1 MQLTCSVQCLVFKDS
16 SHVVAVVQLFSH
28 VWLFV
33 TPWTAARQASLPF
46 TISWSLLKPLPL
58 ESVMP
63 SNHLILCR
71 PLLLCPQ
78 SFPASSTCYLLL
90 LSQVEES
97 TAHTCSS
104 ARNPSLETRR
114 EMWIIRVS
122 SILEWVSAILE
133 AHATGTKPLILLM
146 ERPPLGKLGW
156 APGTDFLFL

>member
-1 MQLTCSVQCLVFKDS
+1 MDS
-16 SHVVAVVQLFSH
+16 
-28 VWLFV
+28 
-33 TPWTAARQASLPF
+33 AREASLPF

-63 SNHLILCR
+63 SNHLIPCR
-71 PLLLCPQ
+71 SLLLCPQ

-104 ARNPSLETRR
+104 ARNPSLETCR

-122 SILEWVSAILE
+122 SILEWVSANLE
-133 AHATGTKPLILLM
+133 AHATGTKPLILLT
-146 ERPPLGKLGW
+146 ERPPLGKLAGPQVQTFCFYNFYLIFYW
-156 APGTDFLFL
+156 FRFVPNLIMA